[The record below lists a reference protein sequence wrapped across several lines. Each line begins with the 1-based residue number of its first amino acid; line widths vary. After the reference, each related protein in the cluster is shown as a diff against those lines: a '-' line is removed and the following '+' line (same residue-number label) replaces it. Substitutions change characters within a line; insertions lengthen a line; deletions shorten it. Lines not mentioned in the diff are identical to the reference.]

1 MLSCVQLFA
10 IPCTV
15 AHQAPLFIGLPKQEY
30 QSGLLCPPLGYLPN
44 LGIKSITL
52 VSLTLAGGFFAP
64 EPPGHKTTAN
74 PWLPECWIVF
84 HGRQGQCKLVSLSK
98 QDFSWAQNA
107 HNLHWRKWQVLG
119 VKRCVSSGTVC
130 APETQ
135 QWAKCILAPAFTQ
148 LQSPAISFLR
158 VQGSGGSDKSWHWF
172 RD

>member
-30 QSGLLCPPLGYLPN
+30 QSGLPCPPLGYLPN

-98 QDFSWAQNA
+98 QDFS
-107 HNLHWRKWQVLG
+107 
-119 VKRCVSSGTVC
+119 
-130 APETQ
+130 
-135 QWAKCILAPAFTQ
+135 
-148 LQSPAISFLR
+148 
-158 VQGSGGSDKSWHWF
+158 
-172 RD
+172 